1 MDVTVFECR
10 KSLGGRACSFRDSG
24 TGLLIDNSQHILLG
38 CCERA
43 IEFLS
48 RIGSLDRVEFCDR
61 ITFVSG
67 SGERLEIGSSFLP
80 APLHLLPSLARS
92 GYLPARDKIGL
103 AAMLARAAF
112 AKPGKRATALEY
124 LKSISGS
131 EVAIARVVEPIL
143 VSALNERMD
152 TASAAYARM
161 VLLKSLVETKRGYRL
176 GIPTVP
182 LSELVAAPAAHYLL
196 AAGCELRTTAPISR
210 VCLDDRQVHCIE
222 TASGERLQFDR
233 YVFAVPPWS
242 LADMGVD
249 PRGGQDLIWR
259 SIVSAHIF
267 FEGDAPPFDRACVVD
282 APFQWVFNK
291 SRDFGRRQT
300 YIQVVA
306 SACEGIV
313 KRSNRELTDLAM
325 AAAARAEPQLRH
337 MRPGRALIFRAK
349 RATFSTAGACDAIRP
364 PSKTPLANLFLAGDW
379 TDTRWPSTIEGA
391 VRSGYA
397 AAESVIESA

>member
-1 MDVTVFECR
+1 MDVTVLEGK
-10 KSLGGRACSFRDSG
+10 KSLGGRACSFRESQ

-38 CCERA
+38 CCDRA

-48 RIGSLDRVEFCDR
+48 RIGSLERVRFCDR
-61 ITFVSG
+61 ITFVGG
-67 SGERLEIGSSFLP
+67 SGERLEIRSSALP
-80 APLHLLPSLARS
+80 APLHLLPSIVRT
-92 GYLPARDKIGL
+92 GYLSARDKVGL
-103 AAMLARAAF
+103 AAMLARAAL
-112 AKPGKRATALEY
+112 AKPAKRATALEY

-131 EVAIARVVEPIL
+131 DAAIANVIEPIL
-143 VSALNERMD
+143 ISALNERVD

-182 LSELVAAPAAHYLL
+182 LSELVAVPAARYLL
-196 AAGCELRTTAPISR
+196 DAGCEIRAAVPISR
-210 VCLDDRQVHCIE
+210 VYLDDRRVHSIE
-222 TASGERLQFDR
+222 TVSGERLRFDH
-233 YVFAVPPWS
+233 YVFAVPPWT

-249 PRGGQDLIWR
+249 PRGGQDLLWR
-259 SIVSAHIF
+259 SIVSAHVF

-291 SRDFGRRQT
+291 SLDFGCPQT
-300 YIQVVA
+300 YIQAVA

-313 KRSNRELTDLAM
+313 KRSNRELTDLAVAAM
-325 AAAARAEPQLRH
+325 AKAEPRFRY
-337 MRPGRALIFRAK
+337 MRPTRSLIFRAR
-349 RATFSTAGACDAIRP
+349 RATFSTAGACDALRP
-364 PSKTPLANLFLAGDW
+364 PGRTPLANLFLAGDW

-397 AAESVIESA
+397 AAQSVIKSA